1 MSMYFYTRTG
11 RVRPGRMT
19 EATGWAVELTER
31 VNRITDL
38 RVGLWTTMF
47 SPGLGTMAW
56 STFVPD
62 LMELDKANGKL
73 MADEA
78 FLADVE
84 RGGEIFTEAGVDDG
98 VAQLVHTAGEPV
110 AEPRYASIVLSGM
123 TAGSLGKGIEVG
135 IEIAERATKLGG
147 VATSFLVAATG
158 PYAGCAWIA
167 ATETLA
173 ELDRGEQAVNSN
185 PEFIAYLDEAAAGV
199 YRPEVSTQTIWSRI
213 A

>member
-1 MSMYFYTRTG
+1 MYFYTRTG

-19 EATGWAVELTER
+19 DATTWAMDLTER

-38 RVGLWTTMF
+38 GVGLWTTMF

-62 LMELDKANGKL
+62 LAVLDKANGKL
-73 MADEA
+73 MADED
-78 FLADVE
+78 FLAGVE
-84 RGGEIFTEAGVDDG
+84 RGGEIFTEAGLDDG
-98 VAQLVHTAGEPV
+98 VAQLVHRAGTPV
-110 AEPRYASIVLSGM
+110 SDPRYASIVLSGM
-123 TAGSLGKGIEVG
+123 AAGGFAKGIEVG
-135 IEIAERATKLGG
+135 IEVAERATKLSG

-167 ATETLA
+167 AAETLDA
-173 ELDRGEQAVNSN
+173 LDRGNQAVNSN
-185 PEFIAYLDEAAAGV
+185 PEFIAYLDESAAGV

>member
-1 MSMYFYTRTG
+1 MYFYTRTG

-19 EATGWAVELTER
+19 DATAWAMELTER

-38 RVGLWTTMF
+38 GVGLWTSRF

-62 LMELDKANGKL
+62 LTELDKANGKL
-73 MADEA
+73 MADEG
-78 FLADVE
+78 FLSEVE
-84 RGGEIFTEAGVDDG
+84 RGGEIFTEAGMDDN

-110 AEPRYASIVLSGM
+110 SDPRYASIVMSAM
-123 TAGSLGKGIEVG
+123 SAGSLAKGIEVG
-135 IEIAERATKLGG
+135 CEIANKAAQMSGF
-147 VATSFLVAATG
+147 ATSFLVAATG
-158 PYAGCAWIA
+158 QYAGCAWIS
-167 ATETLA
+167 ATETLE
-173 ELDRGEQAVNSN
+173 ELDRGQQAVNSN